1 MSSPVVNKSDL
12 IAVTVLANG
21 QTIPDTYQLTQ
32 VEVQRQINRIPSAR
46 IVLLDGGSDKE
57 TFEISESA
65 HFVPGKE
72 IEIKAGYHSQES
84 SIFKGIVV
92 RHAVRVDKDGKSF
105 LTVMC
110 FDKAVKMT
118 VWRKS
123 KYFLKQNNFS
133 NNQAIIQQLIR
144 DAGLT
149 ADVPAAGLAV
159 EEVIQYNATDWDF
172 LVSRAEANG
181 WYVSVQDGK
190 VTAKAP
196 DFSDECGLLIKYG
209 DSILDVEAEL
219 DARSQLPSVVSRS
232 WDFAQQ
238 SVQKGDS
245 KEPQVNKQGNI
256 TGADLAAVMGGSA
269 YEMIT
274 AAPVVSGD
282 LAAWAN
288 AQLLKSRLAR
298 IRGRVRFC
306 GSAMPKPGQVLGLDG
321 LGARFNGKAFI
332 AGVVHQLENG
342 DWTTEIEFG
351 LSPRW
356 FVEEQTGIEAP
367 PAAGLLPSVNGL
379 QIGKVKKI
387 DQDPDGQTRVQVDVP
402 MIAASGDGVW
412 ARLASPYATNKAGIF
427 FMPEVGD
434 EVILSFINNDPSFPM
449 ILGSLYSNQRASP
462 FTPDQP
468 NTNKAIVSNAQ
479 LKITMDDVKKIIQI
493 STPGGHVIVLSD
505 DQKSIT
511 IEDSNKNKMEMASSG
526 ITINSPG
533 DITIKATGQIQ
544 MQAQTNISIKAT
556 ADLSLQGLN
565 VNAQAQMA
573 LSAKGQAQAELSA
586 TGQTTVRGGIVM
598 IN

>member
-1 MSSPVVNKSDL
+1 
-12 IAVTVLANG
+12 
-21 QTIPDTYQLTQ
+21 
-32 VEVQRQINRIPSAR
+32 
-46 IVLLDGGSDKE
+46 
-57 TFEISESA
+57 
-65 HFVPGKE
+65 
-72 IEIKAGYHSQES
+72 
-84 SIFKGIVV
+84 
-92 RHAVRVDKDGKSF
+92 
-105 LTVMC
+105 
-110 FDKAVKMT
+110 MT

-123 KYFLKQNNFS
+123 KYFSAQSNSS
-133 NNQAIIQQLIR
+133 NNQAIIQKLIR
-144 DAGLT
+144 DSGLK
-149 ADVPAAGLAV
+149 ADVPAAGLTV
-159 EEVIQYNATDWDF
+159 QEVIQYNATDWDF
-172 LVSRAEANG
+172 IVSRAEANG
-181 WYVSVQDGK
+181 WYVAVQDGT

-196 DFSDECGLLIKYG
+196 DFSDDCGLLIKYG

-219 DARSQLPSVVSRS
+219 DARSQLPSVSSKS

-238 SVQKGDS
+238 SVQQGDS
-245 KEPQVNKQGNI
+245 QEPTVNKQGNI
-256 TGADLAAVMGGSA
+256 TGADLAAVMGSST

-282 LAAWAN
+282 LTAWAN

-298 IRGRVRFC
+298 IRGKVKFA
-306 GSAMPKPGQVLGLDG
+306 GNAKPKPGQVLELDG

-332 AGVVHQLENG
+332 SSVRHHLENG
-342 DWTTEIEFG
+342 DWTTETEFG
-351 LSPRW
+351 LSAQW
-356 FVEEQTGIEAP
+356 FVEEQSGIEAR
-367 PAAGLLPSVNGL
+367 PAAGLLPSVSGL

-387 DQDPDGQTRVQVDVP
+387 DEDPDGQTRVQVDVP
-402 MIAASGDGVW
+402 MIAANGDGVW

-427 FMPEVGD
+427 FMPEIGD
-434 EVILSFINNDPSFPM
+434 EVILSFVNNDPSFPM
-449 ILGSLYSNQRASP
+449 ILGSLYSNQRTSP

-493 STPGGHVIVLSD
+493 STPGGHVVTLSD

-586 TGQTTVRGGIVM
+586 SGQTTVRGAIVM